1 MPRAVILFVN
11 RIVDFCR
18 CRLVSDK
25 NALLQVLL
33 ASASRSVCTLC
44 LSVLPGRV
52 VREYPLNKERSHQTT
67 VRVILT
73 LFVGVSRNFRLGH
86 RPLFFS
92 PPGLRCAGHSRCRH
106 DSP

>member
-52 VREYPLNKERSHQTT
+52 VREYPLNKE
-67 VRVILT
+67 
-73 LFVGVSRNFRLGH
+73 
-86 RPLFFS
+86 FS
-92 PPGLRCAGHSRCRH
+92 PWNLGSAGHSRCRH

>member
-52 VREYPLNKERSHQTT
+52 VREYPLNKEQVTC
-67 VRVILT
+67 
-73 LFVGVSRNFRLGH
+73 
-86 RPLFFS
+86 RPLYAS
-92 PPGLRCAGHSRCRH
+92 YSLCSLGSRRQF
-106 DSP
+106 